1 VSPRPHDTGLVTL
14 ISQELSEFALHARAI
29 LGLPIPAIRQLGPS
43 ASAVILVDGES
54 RQVSFGNLAAA
65 LSEADTALRLF
76 GKPQVSGQRRMGVA
90 LARDEAIEAA
100 RAKALRAAQAVSV
113 SL

>member
-1 VSPRPHDTGLVTL
+1 M
-14 ISQELSEFALHARAI
+14 
-29 LGLPIPAIRQLGPS
+29 
-43 ASAVILVDGES
+43 ILVDGES

-90 LARDEAIEAA
+90 LARDESIEAA

-113 SL
+113 NL

>member
-1 VSPRPHDTGLVTL
+1 M
-14 ISQELSEFALHARAI
+14 RAI
-29 LGLPIPAIRQLGPS
+29 LGCRIPAIRQLGPS

-54 RQVSFGNLAAA
+54 QQVSFGNLAAA

-76 GKPQVSGQRRMGVA
+76 GKPQVSGQRRMAA
-90 LARDEAIEAA
+90 LARCVDRGGAGQGIAC
-100 RAKALRAAQAVSV
+100 AQAVSV